1 MSFESPNPMKVGVPG
16 SSTDYGSKNGGGK
29 VKFKPVA
36 ALPVDRNSGGGAG
49 AKRNSGMNSK

>member
-1 MSFESPNPMKVGVPG
+1 MAFESPNPMKVSVGS

-29 VKFKPVA
+29 VKFKAVA
-36 ALPVDRNSGGGAG
+36 PRPITTGDSGSG